1 MAILSPQRVCVFNG
15 RVPLFAGL
23 GSTRK
28 ALGVQSQQN
37 VQENLWWKSFH
48 YVFWWI
54 WSLFHLMFEMPGW
67 VALLTVWFS
76 FTTAVSW
83 TIWCIG
89 ILYPSSYSFAFKP
102 PQHQWSLLQGKKNTL
117 MNSFKKHKE
126 GSISF
131 LDSMPLVKTQ
141 NGHVLK
147 CQWQGYIKTCVS
159 KHNEMRESWGLAL

>member
-1 MAILSPQRVCVFNG
+1 MAILSPQPVCVFNG

-117 MNSFKKHKE
+117 MNS
-126 GSISF
+126 
-131 LDSMPLVKTQ
+131 LVCMNHPPWQDRAEIIIGQPPTKVIATQ
-141 NGHVLK
+141 RLAPYMEACLHHYL
-147 CQWQGYIKTCVS
+147 W
-159 KHNEMRESWGLAL
+159 HESEET